1 MIKIISNDNYEAII
15 SLLKHVCDDIKK
27 GVKFDAESLENY
39 ESMLKSAEDMNN
51 ELHKDVRTFES
62 KRFCSHRKL
71 IRESLDTIRKE
82 IENIRSNET
91 PDFNS
96 MSKEELIEYIMK
108 SRSSSAKEEKPVTE
122 EVTDKPQP
130 SGKENEENGSEG
142 NGSAEDNGEFNIHD

>member
-39 ESMLKSAEDMNN
+39 ESMLESAEEMNN

-82 IENIRSNET
+82 IENIKSNET
-91 PDFNS
+91 PDFSS

-108 SRSSSAKEEKPVTE
+108 SRSSSAKEKPVAE
-122 EVTDKPQP
+122 EATDKPQP
-130 SGKENEENGSEG
+130 SGKETEENGGEG
-142 NGSAEDNGEFNIHD
+142 NGSVEDNGEFNIHD

>member
-39 ESMLKSAEDMNN
+39 ESMLTSAEEMNN

-91 PDFNS
+91 PDFSS

-108 SRSSSAKEEKPVTE
+108 SRSSSAREKSVAE

-130 SGKENEENGSEG
+130 SGKENEENGDEG